1 MDATVATAP
10 AVTVIERMLHEGFS
24 AGNTGIV
31 DELCASDVV
40 EHQFGL
46 SGEGQEAIAKIKK
59 GISDVHA
66 AFPDLVFTVED
77 SLERGDTVW
86 VRAHGA
92 GTNSGPFFGP
102 PTGKPVTFTV
112 FDVARVID
120 GKIVEHWGVPDRFE
134 ILARLGRL

>member
-1 MDATVATAP
+1 MDATTTTAP
-10 AVTVIERMLHEGFS
+10 AVRVIERMLHEGFG
-24 AGNTGIV
+24 AGNTVIV
-31 DELCASDVV
+31 DELCAADIV

-46 SGEGQEAIAKIKK
+46 SGQGQEAIAKIKK

-66 AFPDLVFTVED
+66 AFPDLTFTVEGFV
-77 SLERGDTVW
+77 EHGDTVW
-86 VRAHGA
+86 VRAHGT

-102 PTGKPVTFTV
+102 PTGKSVAFTV
-112 FDVARVID
+112 FDVARVVD